1 MAVAENQMTA
11 SEARGVQAGAG
22 RRPWRVALIDH
33 TARMGGGEVALLN
46 LAASF
51 DPQLVKPIVI
61 LFSEGPLAEEL
72 RKQQVEVEVIP
83 LSGAVLETRKGSLG
97 ARSLLKVGVAIKT
110 LRHALRVARRLR
122 KLRVDLVHT
131 NSLKADII
139 GGIAGRLARRPVIW
153 HVRDRIAEDYL
164 PPTTARVFR
173 RLVRMIPQYVI
184 ANSAATMETL
194 RLKDVRRSAVVHSGI
209 RSFARIVHDGT
220 AMEPDERLP
229 TDQPPVVGLVGR
241 IARWKG
247 QHVFIHAAALV
258 HARFPAAR
266 FQIVGTPLFGEQDY
280 EREIRA
286 LTATLGLSDVLEFTG
301 FSHDVPATMR
311 GFAVAVHA
319 SITGEPFGQVVIEA
333 MSAGRPVVAT
343 NGGGVPEIV
352 EDGVT
357 GFLVPMDDVRAMAEA
372 ICRLLADPAAAA
384 EMGRRGRQC
393 VIDRFTIEH
402 TARRVEAVYA
412 DVMRERCGMT
422 GSS

>member
-1 MAVAENQMTA
+1 
-11 SEARGVQAGAG
+11 
-22 RRPWRVALIDH
+22 VALIDH

-46 LAASF
+46 LVMSF
-51 DPQLVKPIVI
+51 DERLVKPIVI

-72 RKQQVEVEVIP
+72 RKHRIDVEMIP
-83 LSGAVLETRKGSLG
+83 LSQAVLETRKGNLG
-97 ARSLLKVGVAIKT
+97 ARSLLKVGVGLKT
-110 LRHALRVARRLR
+110 LRQALRVARRLR

-164 PPTTARVFR
+164 PRTTVRLFR
-173 RLVRMIPQYVI
+173 RLMRMIPQYVI

-194 RLKDVRRSAVVHSGI
+194 QLPKLKRAAVVHSGI
-209 RSFARIVHDGT
+209 RSFSRIVHDGT
-220 AMEPDERLP
+220 VMEQDELLRP
-229 TDQPPVVGLVGR
+229 MGGQEPVVGLVGR

-247 QHVFIHAAALV
+247 QHVFIRAAELV
-258 HARFPAAR
+258 RRRFPAAR
-266 FQIVGTPLFGEQDY
+266 FRIVGTPLFGEEDY
-280 EREIRA
+280 EREIRE
-286 LTATLGLSDVLEFTG
+286 LTAQLGLAEVLEFAG

-311 GFAVAVHA
+311 GFSVAVHA

-333 MSAGRPVVAT
+333 MAAGRPVVAT
-343 NGGGVPEIV
+343 NGGGIPEIV
-352 EDGVT
+352 EDGLT
-357 GFLVPMDDVRAMAEA
+357 GYLVPMDDAPAMADA

-384 EMGRRGRQC
+384 EMGRRGRQR

-412 DVMRERCGMT
+412 DLLHKRS
-422 GSS
+422 GS